1 MIFNKKIMEN
11 KLKIVDLRGKRE
23 KTKNWPP
30 EKKFKIF
37 SSIRV
42 PKLLRALR
50 SVQNLSTIYNPKTK
64 IGYTYSDEEK
74 KKILK
79 DVREAYQAMTRAWE
93 NAGKKI
99 KEKEKKSYWDE

>member
-1 MIFNKKIMEN
+1 MEN
-11 KLKIVDLRGKRE
+11 KLKIVELRGKRE

-37 SSIRV
+37 ASIRV

-50 SVQNLSTIYNPKTK
+50 SVQNLSTVYNSKTK
-64 IGYTYSDEEK
+64 IGYIYTDDEK

-79 DVREAYQAMTRAWE
+79 DVKDAYQSLTKAWD

-99 KEKEKKSYWDE
+99 KQTNKRSYWDE

>member
-1 MIFNKKIMEN
+1 MEN

-64 IGYTYSDEEK
+64 IGYRYSDEEK

-79 DVREAYQAMTRAWE
+79 DVREAYQSMTRAWD

-99 KEKEKKSYWDE
+99 KENNKRSYWDE